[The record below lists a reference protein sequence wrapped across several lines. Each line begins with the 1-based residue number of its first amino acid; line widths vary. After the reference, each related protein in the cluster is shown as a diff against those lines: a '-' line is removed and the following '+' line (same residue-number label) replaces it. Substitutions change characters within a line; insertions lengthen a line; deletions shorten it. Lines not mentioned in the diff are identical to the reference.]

1 MFVVVNIGMDLANV
15 FVFKMGLFGMG
26 LATSCAYFVYLITL
40 YAIYKHTKTVVRFSF
55 KNMHLRDM
63 KQIVKY
69 GANRLVTSGSINV
82 ANLLVNYIMMT
93 MVGPIAVAAYSVM
106 NSLMAMFL
114 SVSNALS
121 YSTNMITSLMYGEH
135 NLREL
140 RNVVK

>member
-1 MFVVVNIGMDLANV
+1 
-15 FVFKMGLFGMG
+15 
-26 LATSCAYFVYLITL
+26 
-40 YAIYKHTKTVVRFSF
+40 
-55 KNMHLRDM
+55 
-63 KQIVKY
+63 